1 MKLKIR
7 NGVFET
13 NSSSQH
19 TLCLTSNTEEYTP
32 QEIKSGMWIG
42 GDNMLHLYAE
52 DLHFGRYPFCI
63 LSTFYDKLRYAIA
76 ALVGNNSYTEQDGKA
91 LNYLNALRT
100 VCQENIDR
108 FTDFEFQPL
117 EYSRGKKLD
126 YGYAQDYGGLETFLD
141 KNNVSIEDF
150 LVKKRYIVIVD
161 GDEYNAWDKLKSSGI
176 VNTSIIEKE
185 VVMG

>member
-7 NGVFET
+7 NSVFET

-32 QEIKSGMWIG
+32 QEIKSGMWIS
-42 GDNMLHLYAE
+42 GDGALHLDADE
-52 DLHFGRYPFCI
+52 LHFGRYPFCI
-63 LSTFYDKLRYAIA
+63 LSTFHDKLRYVMA
-76 ALVGNNSYTEQDGKA
+76 ALVGNNVYSDQLTKGMANLKELK
-91 LNYLNALRT
+91 RI
-100 VCQENIDR
+100 CKENIFR
-108 FTDFEFQPL
+108 FEDFDFDTL
-117 EYSRGKKLD
+117 EYSRGEKLD
-126 YGYAQDYGGLETFLD
+126 YGYAQDYGGLEAFLE
-141 KNNVSIEDF
+141 KNNVSIEEF
-150 LVKKRYIVIVD
+150 LIKKRYIVIVD